1 LIAGLQ
7 EIEVGTGIEPITSD
21 TKPNFNDNGSASS
34 AAMTSSS
41 SSTSVTYNNNNNN
54 TDKKF
59 GVPSIHL
66 RMPKAVPIPKPAEAF
81 DDSDSELDDSMN
93 DAYGIGIGIDGHLL
107 G

>member
-1 LIAGLQ
+1 LLAVLQ
-7 EIEVGTGIEPITSD
+7 EIAVGTGIEPITSD
-21 TKPNFNDNGSASS
+21 TKPNFNDNDSASS

-59 GVPSIHL
+59 GVPSIQL
-66 RMPKAVPIPKPAEAF
+66 RMPKAVPTPKPAPEL
-81 DDSDSELDDSMN
+81 DDSGSELDDSMN
-93 DAYGIGIGIDGHLL
+93 NAYGIGIGIDGHLL